1 MTLNW
6 VTYNKN
12 VTSLEEILMDCER
25 AKRLIHLSLL
35 DKMFSA
41 FSQDDSKYPF
51 LSVTSSI
58 LFWFKCTWILQ
69 DERSVLYF
77 ISKCFLKGWLCVDD
91 LFSQVWMRFDLV
103 LLIFSLMQGSEENQL
118 SFFDDTH
125 IVTKEPRAQP
135 HRSTLVQLL
144 STTPQ
149 RVRNTHRLYLVF
161 GTETAYFRVLQE

>member
-125 IVTKEPRAQP
+125 IVTKEPRGPTSSLHTGPAAFY
-135 HRSTLVQLL
+135 H
-144 STTPQ
+144 TTESKKYTQTIP
-149 RVRNTHRLYLVF
+149 RFWHWNCIL
-161 GTETAYFRVLQE
+161 